1 MTRTPGASPN
11 RSIKALFV
19 SAFAL
24 TGSVAASQNAP
35 NPRAFVQ
42 RAVDAM
48 GGEQALR
55 SLRSI
60 SIDLTTATFG
70 IGQEETPDTPAR
82 LTATQT
88 ARTFRDHARNR
99 FSTSSEIRPGGPTGV
114 NRTRNIITP
123 SMGMNETN
131 AVQAPLSAAAL
142 AQASRLTNQ
151 PPERLLL
158 WAMDNSGSLRSVPA
172 KEWRNDTMDGVR
184 LVSGQDSLALYFD
197 RASGYLTVIEVVTD
211 DPVLG
216 DRSTA
221 QMLTRWTPAGSLKY
235 PRQID
240 VLVNGR
246 VQSATTVT
254 AVTSNAPLADSLFAI
269 PDSIAARARTA
280 TPAQPASVSV
290 QLNQLAPGVW
300 RAEGG
305 SHHSLVIEQPEG
317 LLVVEGPQNAVR
329 SRAVLD
335 TLRSRFPGK
344 AVRQVVNTHH
354 HWDHSGGLREYMAA
368 GIPVVT
374 HARNVEFVR
383 GIAAARK
390 TVAPDELSRRPR
402 APVITAVR
410 DSLAIGTGDA
420 RVVLY
425 PLPTSHAEGLLVAFL
440 PSHRLLFTS
449 DVLTPGANLAPLG
462 SAELV
467 EFAQAR
473 RISVERF
480 AGGHGGV
487 AAWSDVERAAGR

>member
-1 MTRTPGASPN
+1 
-11 RSIKALFV
+11 
-19 SAFAL
+19 
-24 TGSVAASQNAP
+24 
-35 NPRAFVQ
+35 
-42 RAVDAM
+42 
-48 GGEQALR
+48 
-55 SLRSI
+55 
-60 SIDLTTATFG
+60 
-70 IGQEETPDTPAR
+70 
-82 LTATQT
+82 
-88 ARTFRDHARNR
+88 
-99 FSTSSEIRPGGPTGV
+99 
-114 NRTRNIITP
+114 
-123 SMGMNETN
+123 
-131 AVQAPLSAAAL
+131 
-142 AQASRLTNQ
+142 
-151 PPERLLL
+151 
-158 WAMDNSGSLRSVPA
+158 
-172 KEWRNDTMDGVR
+172 
-184 LVSGQDSLALYFD
+184 
-197 RASGYLTVIEVVTD
+197 
-211 DPVLG
+211 
-216 DRSTA
+216 
-221 QMLTRWTPAGSLKY
+221 
-235 PRQID
+235 
-240 VLVNGR
+240 
-246 VQSATTVT
+246 VT

-449 DVLTPGANLAPLG
+449 DVLTPGANLAPSAWQRRAGRVRASAADFRGAVRRWSWRG
-462 SAELV
+462 SGV
-467 EFAQAR
+467 VGCGAR
-473 RISVERF
+473 RGTLVP
-480 AGGHGGV
+480 
-487 AAWSDVERAAGR
+487 W